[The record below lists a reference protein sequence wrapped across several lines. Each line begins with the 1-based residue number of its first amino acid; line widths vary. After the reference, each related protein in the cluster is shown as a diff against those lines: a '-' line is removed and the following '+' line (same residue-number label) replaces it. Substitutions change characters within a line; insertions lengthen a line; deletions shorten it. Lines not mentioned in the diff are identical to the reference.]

1 LTKTAGLELPNTGSA
16 DEAVIPMIRWV
27 LTFLLLAVAITLDV
41 GNTLAPILA
50 RRRGRNVST
59 VPFVGAL
66 CGAAAC
72 LVCPIE
78 GSGKLVPVAMV
89 SDLSLFHFAR
99 FLVRRVAGRA
109 AKGG

>member
-1 LTKTAGLELPNTGSA
+1 LAA
-16 DEAVIPMIRWV
+16 DARPRVNAIATSEAAILMIRWL
-27 LTFLLLAVAITLDV
+27 LTFVLFAVAITADV
-41 GNTLAPILA
+41 GNAIAPIMA
-50 RRRGRNVST
+50 RRRGRSVSA

-78 GSGKLVPVAMV
+78 GSGKLLPVAMV
-89 SDLSLFHFAR
+89 FDLSVFHFAR
-99 FLVRRVAGRA
+99 FLVRWVAGRA